1 MIDIAAL
8 SLWGLGVFVATIF
21 LTRTIRTHAHDR
33 GLVDTPNKRSSH
45 LVPTPRGGGL
55 AFVITISAG
64 IMLGWAA
71 QWWDVAMTAALLV
84 SGLPV
89 ATIGWIDDH
98 GHVPAWLRFLIHIFA
113 AAIATTI
120 IGPLAGVELPYWL
133 CWLASVLG
141 LVWLINL
148 ANFMDGID
156 GLAGGEAC
164 FVTLGWALCMV
175 ASGELEPAVWVALLI
190 CVAVGGFLTLNWPP
204 AKIFM
209 GDVGSGF
216 LGLLLGALVLLSYQI
231 SWRAACAVVILLA
244 VFAADATV
252 TLLRR
257 AFRGEAVWT
266 AHRSHAYQHQARK
279 HGSHRT
285 VTVSVMIINA
295 LFLLP
300 VAMAVSIG
308 WLDPLLGIAATY
320 IPVTALALI
329 AGAGTPERA
338 PGT

>member
-1 MIDIAAL
+1 MNIAAL
-8 SLWGLGVFVATIF
+8 SLLGLGVFIATIL
-21 LTRTIRTHAHDR
+21 LTRRIRTHAHDR
-33 GLVDTPNKRSSH
+33 GLVDNPNERSSH
-45 LVPTPRGGGL
+45 LEPTPRGGGL
-55 AFVITISAG
+55 AFVVTISAG
-64 IMLGWAA
+64 IMLGWLAD
-71 QWWDVAMTAALLV
+71 WWDGAMAAALLV

-98 GHVPAWLRFLIHIFA
+98 GHVPAWFRLIIHILA

-120 IGPLAGVELPYWL
+120 IGPIAGGELPYWL
-133 CWLASVLG
+133 CWLASVLCV
-141 LVWLINL
+141 VWLINL
-148 ANFMDGID
+148 VNFMDGID
-156 GLAGGEAC
+156 GLAGSEAC
-164 FVTLGWALCMV
+164 FVTLGWALCV
-175 ASGELEPAVWVALLI
+175 GVSGEIQSAAWVAPLI
-190 CVAVGGFLTLNWPP
+190 CLAVGGFLTLNWPP

-231 SWRAACAVVILLA
+231 SWRAACAAVILLA

-257 AFRGEAVWT
+257 ALRGEAVWT

-285 VTVSVMIINA
+285 VTISVLIINA

-300 VAMAVSIG
+300 VATAVSIG
-308 WLDPLLGIAATY
+308 WLDPLLGIAAAY
-320 IPVTALALI
+320 IPMTALAII

-338 PGT
+338 TAR